1 MGWALMRSVLLV
13 VFDGLRPDAIRP
25 EVTPNLVRFAAQ
37 AVVMPKARSVFPS
50 ETRVCTS
57 SVATGCHPRRHGL
70 VANRMIH
77 PRDHRRIVDTGNAV
91 KLREMEQEI
100 GGPALLRP
108 TLSDLLAQAG
118 QDFAV
123 FSSGTSG
130 QTFLLAPRAE
140 AHGQT
145 VVSVHG
151 AQMCTTAGRKLLERL
166 TPPPQAPAE
175 RAVWIAEAWRTTMLP
190 SPPAASVLWLCEPDT
205 SAHYDGLDSAAQRRK
220 LQDADAAFGRILDDW
235 QSGPQAGR
243 LQIIVASDHGHV
255 TGDGLVD
262 ILAALRT
269 QPLFEGCTL
278 TGGPSGGI
286 AVPDGGREHIAG
298 LAEFLMRQDWI
309 AQVLTADVIDPV
321 HGTLPHAAAL
331 IDHGR
336 TAHVL
341 YTLRNGTAAAAN
353 GLAGTSLLDAAGG
366 LGLGGGTHG
375 GLNRGELATVLMLGG
390 TALRRGIRSNWP
402 AGLVD
407 IAPTILDLLGVPG
420 GETMDGRVLTEALA
434 DGADPVES
442 HSPESWEAAGEHY
455 AQRIQRVRV
464 GRHVWIDHG
473 AREAICG

>member
-1 MGWALMRSVLLV
+1 MTSVLLV

-25 EVTPNLVRFAAQ
+25 DVTPHLQRFADLA
-37 AVVMPKARSVFPS
+37 ARLPKARSVFPS

-77 PRDHRRIVDTGNAV
+77 PGDASRIVDTGSAA
-91 KLREMEQEI
+91 KLRDMEQET
-100 GGPALLRP
+100 GAPALLVP

-118 QDFAV
+118 RDFAV

-151 AQMCTTAGRKLLERL
+151 AQVSTSAGRKLMERL
-166 TPPPQAPAE
+166 PPPPQAPAE
-175 RAVWIAEAWRTTMLP
+175 RAVWIADAWRTTMLP
-190 SPPAASVLWLCEPDT
+190 QPPAASVLWLCEPDT
-205 SAHYDGLDSAAQRRK
+205 SAHYDGLDSPAQRRK
-220 LQDADAAFGRILDDW
+220 LAAADAAFGRILDDW
-235 QSGPQAGR
+235 QVGPHR
-243 LQIIVASDHGHV
+243 ESLQIIVASDHGHV

-262 ILAALRT
+262 VLGELRGHR
-269 QPLFEGCTL
+269 LFAGCTL

-286 AVPDGGREHIAG
+286 AVPDGARDRIVG

-309 AQVLTADVIDPV
+309 SHVLTADVIDPA
-321 HGTLPHAAAL
+321 HGALPLAAAL
-331 IDHGR
+331 VDHRR

-341 YTLRNGTAAAAN
+341 YTLRNGPGVAAN
-353 GLAGTSLLDAAGG
+353 GLPGTSLPGTSLLDAAGG
-366 LGLGGGTHG
+366 LAVGGGTHG

-390 TALRRGIRSNWP
+390 SAVRRGVSSNWP

-407 IAPTILDLLGVPG
+407 IAPTILALLGVPG
-420 GETMDGRVLTEALA
+420 GAAMDGRVLSEVLA
-434 DGADPVES
+434 EGAEPAES
-442 HSPESWEAAGEHY
+442 HSPESWEAAGEGY

-473 AREAICG
+473 AREAISG